1 MPDTATLLHFDDER
15 AFADRLAKA
24 AGLRAAGIVRHRFP
38 DGEMRLRLPAS
49 LPHTVVLLRSLVMPN
64 EKLVEILLAAQ
75 TARDLG
81 AGELILVAPY
91 LAYMRQD
98 IAFEP
103 GEAVSQGIVGRF
115 LAGLFDGVI
124 TVDPHLHRIAT
135 LAEAVPVRH
144 PIALSAAGLLADL
157 IAARRERPLLI
168 GPDAE
173 SAQWVA
179 TAADAVGFDHAVCAK
194 VRRGDH
200 DVDIE
205 LPDIDVRERPV
216 VLVDDLVSTGNT
228 VAVAARK
235 LLAAGARSVDL
246 AVTHALFAEG
256 AVDRLR
262 EAGVGEVWSTDCI
275 VHPSNAIGVAPV
287 LAGALRRLFGSRSSA
302 A

>member
-1 MPDTATLLHFDDER
+1 MRGNGTVLYFDDER
-15 AFADRLAKA
+15 GFAEALSSEL
-24 AGLRAAGIVRHRFP
+24 GWPAAGIVRHRFP
-38 DGEMRLRLPAS
+38 DGEMRLRLPAA
-49 LPHTVVLLRSLVMPN
+49 LPHTVVLLRSLVTPS

-81 AGELILVAPY
+81 ATELILVAPY

-103 GEAVSQGIVGRF
+103 GEAVSQRIVGGF

-124 TVDPHLHRIAT
+124 TVDPHLHRVAT
-135 LAEAVPVRH
+135 LAEAVPVEH

-157 IAARRERPLLI
+157 IAARHERPLLI

-173 SAQWVA
+173 SAQWVE
-179 TAADAVGFDHAVCAK
+179 TAAEAHGFDHAVCAK

-205 LPDIDVRERPV
+205 LPDIDVRDRAV
-216 VLVDDLVSTGNT
+216 VLVDDMVSTGNT

-235 LLAAGARSVDL
+235 LLAAGACSVDL

-262 EAGVGEVWSTDCI
+262 EAGIGEVWSTDCI
-275 VHPSNAIGVAPV
+275 EHPSNAIGVAPL
-287 LAGALRRLFGSRSSA
+287 LADALRRLFGSRSSA